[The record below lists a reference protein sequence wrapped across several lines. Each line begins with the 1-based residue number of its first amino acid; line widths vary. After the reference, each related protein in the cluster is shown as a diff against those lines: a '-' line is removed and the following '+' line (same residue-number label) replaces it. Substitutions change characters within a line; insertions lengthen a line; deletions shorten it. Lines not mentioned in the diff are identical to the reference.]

1 MTLRRVLLA
10 SVAFLVCGSA
20 TWAAT
25 ISGNVADYN
34 AAQVKLAN
42 GVLTVP
48 ANVATYHAT
57 STLTIGSSF
66 TVSFAFRLHLWIGAF
81 ADYFRHRD
89 LHALERRVGLAVRD
103 VYRRHRQCDRCS
115 DHFVSELYREWC
127 DGLENRHFRWRM
139 LYR

>member
-48 ANVATYHAT
+48 ANVATYQAT

-66 TVSFAFRLHLWIGAF
+66 TVSLPSGFTFGSAPSLTTSGTATFTLSSG
-81 ADYFRHRD
+81 
-89 LHALERRVGLAVRD
+89 GLGSQSAT
-103 VYRRHRQCDRCS
+103 
-115 DHFVSELYREWC
+115 
-127 DGLENRHFRWRM
+127 
-139 LYR
+139 